1 MISTPF
7 ATPNMG
13 RHYAEKIS
21 PGKTYRVALAEPNR
35 LMGEVISHWMMQL
48 PFVREVEA
56 VTDYAKLSELIHATS
71 PAMVILSDRFGG
83 VNAVA
88 NLAAARR
95 QAPTAA
101 LVYMA
106 HQLADQQLVDLL
118 QIHPNAIVSGDCTPE
133 DFASILQDVVNG
145 YNRNS
150 LSIDK
155 QVQKLGEERMAAGK
169 RGRTGLSLRQ
179 KEVLRYLALGHTVK
193 EVAAIMHLSV
203 KSVDSHK
210 YRIMKKLDLHDRV
223 HLARYAIREGL
234 LEA

>member
-1 MISTPF
+1 M
-7 ATPNMG
+7 
-13 RHYAEKIS
+13 
-21 PGKTYRVALAEPNR
+21 ALAEPDR
-35 LMGEVISHWMMQL
+35 LMGEVIRHWMLQL
-48 PFVREVEA
+48 PFVREIETVS
-56 VTDYAKLSELIHATS
+56 DYVKLSELIRSTP
-71 PAMVILSDRFGG
+71 PALVVISDRFGG
-83 VNAVA
+83 VNAMA

-95 QAPTAA
+95 QAPSAA
-101 LVYMA
+101 FVFLA
-106 HQLADQQLVDLL
+106 HQLTDLQLIDLL

-133 DFASILQDVVNG
+133 DFASILKDVVHG
-145 YNRNS
+145 DYRNS
-150 LSIDK
+150 LSIDR
-155 QVQKLGEERMAAGK
+155 QVEKLGKDRVSAGK